1 MWNAIL
7 LCYFIEYCTLAISNP
22 YVKELQNGLHTGG
35 LCDPENTLRF
45 CKETELKSPL
55 IPIDYTLCLGNNSG
69 VIFNRNK
76 IDDVKKPT
84 TANWN
89 DVILPYDIASK
100 N

>member
-7 LCYFIEYCTLAISNP
+7 LCYFIEYCTLVISNP
-22 YVKELQNGLHTGG
+22 YVKELQEGLHTGG

-45 CKETELKSPL
+45 CEKTELKSPL

-69 VIFNRNK
+69 VVFNRNK

-89 DVILPYDIASK
+89 DVILPYDTASK